1 MCKGDNMNKLKF
13 IPILAAVALL
23 SACEAK
29 ASAYL
34 KAPKFAKEGEE
45 CEAEVAFNKV
55 LDGLQNL
62 DTQDSKFIGSKVA
75 SYYNATQTVFT
86 INRDGKFFEE
96 HTETNTYEMKLQ
108 SDFNNKVITVET
120 EKVEELTDKTLKA
133 YSYSERDEETTKM
146 RFQKATY
153 GNVDYYVCAHED
165 TKVADL
171 YGSIS
176 NPGVLAD
183 EHDYFTKGH
192 INYEMGINLINEY
205 LEYVDNVSEETFA
218 NFKFFDND
226 NISTMTYAW
235 ESDEMDVNTS
245 GENPVT
251 YAKKKESS
259 SEKFQFT
266 FNNGN
271 FKAVFY
277 AENTVTFKYLM
288 DKYGYFEGDEV
299 VQKDFYVWEI
309 NLDDTNKS
317 LEVLDLTGY
326 IFRD

>member
-120 EKVEELTDKTLKA
+120 EKVEELTDKTLKV

-153 GNVDYYVCAHED
+153 GDVEYYVCAHED
-165 TKVADL
+165 TRVADL
-171 YGSIS
+171 FGSIS
-176 NPGVLAD
+176 NPSTLAD
-183 EHDYFTKGH
+183 MHDYFTKGH

-251 YAKKKESS
+251 YAKRKDTST
-259 SEKFQFT
+259 EKFQFT

-277 AENTVTFKYLM
+277 AEYIVNTKYVM

-299 VQKDFYVWEI
+299 VQKDFYLWEI
-309 NLDDTNKS
+309 EVDDTNKS
-317 LEVLDLTGY
+317 LEALDLTGY